1 MIGAARTVNPIASP
15 SIDWFAIAP
24 EIALFAAALVIVL
37 LRSLIRHN
45 PRVHEMALITATPT
59 APATVI

>member
-1 MIGAARTVNPIASP
+1 MIGAALPPVEHIAAP

-37 LRSLIRHN
+37 VRSI
-45 PRVHEMALITATPT
+45 AGLITSSTGCG
-59 APATVI
+59 